1 MCAKFIVLD
10 GKQVVLDRATRTL
23 RDAFELT
30 NTPYR
35 DGLLVGVIKG
45 RKTQKL
51 DVIKEYAVY
60 TNKGEIRIEVDEP
73 SRRLWLRTYEIFVGT
88 KVHWSQ
94 PQIVSAG
101 PFRAT
106 LRSIAVNENTSA
118 GILHT
123 ALAGLI
129 RQIRTFRL

>member
-73 SRRLWLRTYEIFVGT
+73 SRRLGCARMKYLL
-88 KVHWSQ
+88 
-94 PQIVSAG
+94 G
-101 PFRAT
+101 P
-106 LRSIAVNENTSA
+106 RST
-118 GILHT
+118 
-123 ALAGLI
+123 GLSP
-129 RQIRTFRL
+129 R